1 MDGDHPPHSVCD
13 SASGSLAHLRER
25 ASAFFERLPVGDLAR
40 DAQRQRWV
48 SDWAR
53 IGDDYLMLAEA
64 AGEAGPSRFVSE
76 SYLCA
81 MTAHEVARSLS
92 SSEEAAGIVLADKI
106 GLSLGKLE
114 DRWASRIERVEIDY
128 LDQGTFEGFF
138 VSAACDGASAPAVIC
153 VGDEDADLG
162 AMLARLLPALPG
174 RRVSLLLVDGRNA
187 SVARSRR
194 PEHALGCWLD
204 YLDSRADVDSNRIGV
219 YGEGAGASH
228 ASRLACSDRRIAAAV
243 CDGGFW
249 ASHRLRASVR
259 WITGVWHEVGG
270 GGPTRSL
277 PTARH
282 VPCPILVA
290 VGRRSMVREEDALE
304 LQAAYHQSGAHCS
317 VVIPNAIRS
326 PLGEVENFVAVDDF
340 VFDWFDDKFGP
351 ARQLDPLAYL

>member
-1 MDGDHPPHSVCD
+1 MDGDHPPHSFCD
-13 SASGSLAHLRER
+13 SASGNLAHLRER
-25 ASAFFERLPVGDLAR
+25 ASAFFERLPVAELAR

-53 IGDDYLMLAEA
+53 IGDDYLVLAES
-64 AGEAGPSRFVSE
+64 AGEGSSRFSSE

-92 SSEEAAGIVLADKI
+92 CSEEAAGIDLADKI

-114 DRWASRIERVEIDY
+114 DRWAKRIERVEIDY
-128 LDQGTFEGFF
+128 LDQRTLEGFF
-138 VSAACDGASAPAVIC
+138 VSAACNGASAPAVIC
-153 VGDEDADLG
+153 VGDEEADLS
-162 AMLARLLPALPG
+162 AMLARLLPALLG
-174 RRVSLLLVDGRNA
+174 RGVSLLLVDGRNA
-187 SVARSRR
+187 SVSRSRR

-204 YLDSRADVDSNRIGV
+204 YLDGRPDVDSNRIGV

-270 GGPTRSL
+270 DSPTRSL
-277 PTARH
+277 PTARR

-317 VVIPNAIRS
+317 VVVPNAIRC

-340 VFDWFDDKFGP
+340 VFDWFGDKFGP

>member
-1 MDGDHPPHSVCD
+1 
-13 SASGSLAHLRER
+13 
-25 ASAFFERLPVGDLAR
+25 
-40 DAQRQRWV
+40 
-48 SDWAR
+48 
-53 IGDDYLMLAEA
+53 
-64 AGEAGPSRFVSE
+64 
-76 SYLCA
+76 
-81 MTAHEVARSLS
+81 MTALEVARSLS

-114 DRWASRIERVEIDY
+114 DRAAKRIERVEIDD
-128 LDQGTFEGFF
+128 LDYGTLEGIF
-138 VSAACDGASAPAVIC
+138 VSAACDGAAAPAVIC
-153 VGDEDADLG
+153 VADEETDLS

-174 RRVSLLLVDGRNA
+174 RRVSLLIVDGSNA
-187 SVARSRR
+187 SVARSSR
-194 PEHALGCWLD
+194 PEYALGCWLD
-204 YLDSRADVDSNRIGV
+204 YLTGRADVDSKRIGV

-259 WITGVWHEVGG
+259 WITGVWHEVGD

-304 LQAAYHQSGAHCS
+304 LQAAYQQSGAHCS
-317 VVIPNAIRS
+317 VVVPNAIRS

-351 ARQLDPLAYL
+351 ARQLGPLAYL

>member
-1 MDGDHPPHSVCD
+1 MDGDHSPHSFCD

-25 ASAFFERLPVGDLAR
+25 ASAFFERLPVAELAR
-40 DAQRQRWV
+40 DAQRRRWV

-53 IGDDYLMLAEA
+53 IGDDYLVLAES
-64 AGEAGPSRFVSE
+64 AGEAGSSRFSGE

-92 SSEEAAGIVLADKI
+92 CSEDAAGIDLADKI

-114 DRWASRIERVEIDY
+114 DRWAKRIERVEIDY
-128 LDQGTFEGFF
+128 LGQATLEGFF
-138 VSAACDGASAPAVIC
+138 VSAACNCASAPAVIC
-153 VGDEDADLG
+153 VGDEEADLG
-162 AMLARLLPALPG
+162 AVLARLLPALLG
-174 RRVSLLLVDGRNA
+174 RGVSLLLVDGRNA
-187 SVARSRR
+187 SVSRSRR

-204 YLDSRADVDSNRIGV
+204 YLDGRPDVDSNRIGV

-270 GGPTRSL
+270 DSPTRSL
-277 PTARH
+277 PTARR

-317 VVIPNAIRS
+317 VVVPNAIRC

-340 VFDWFDDKFGP
+340 VFDWFGDKFGP
-351 ARQLDPLAYL
+351 ARQIDPLAYL